1 MPNIPINIAETAE
14 KMDIGKDVW
23 GQTITE
29 EEVKYCSI
37 SKSTAFVIVHE
48 YENDSAEPV
57 VIQNIDGSRRV
68 GSVKCTHLLTRYPYS
83 MEIGAISTSF
93 SLSDNKKLSSL
104 GVNSNLRL
112 ILITKKKGGQW
123 SKNQMQ
129 AMYAKNPKLDD

>member
-1 MPNIPINIAETAE
+1 MPTIPINIAETAE
-14 KMDIGKDVW
+14 NMDVGKDAW
-23 GQTITE
+23 IWTITE
-29 EEVKYCSI
+29 DQVKYCGI
-37 SKSTAFVIVHE
+37 SKSAALVIVHE
-48 YENDSAEPV
+48 YENNSADPV